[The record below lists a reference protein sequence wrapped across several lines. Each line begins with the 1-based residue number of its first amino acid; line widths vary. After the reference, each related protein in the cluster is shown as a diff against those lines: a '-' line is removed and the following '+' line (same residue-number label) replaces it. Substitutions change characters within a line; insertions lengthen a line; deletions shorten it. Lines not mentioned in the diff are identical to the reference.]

1 MKKIHRATA
10 LLVTTAAAIAA
21 GTLAAT
27 AATAAAAQP
36 ETDTPVAATG
46 NSLPIVGQVSS
57 LAHAAQS
64 ANHGSGLLKGLG
76 DL

>member
-21 GTLAAT
+21 GTLAAS
-27 AATAAAAQP
+27 AASAQP